1 MSANAVTLSRIPL
14 LLVILVL
21 LYQPTA
27 GGQLAAA
34 ILIMVSIALDSVDG
48 AVARARGE
56 VSLMGSVLDIA
67 VDRVVEYVLWVV
79 FADLRVIPVGI
90 PLIVII
96 RGSFVDTI
104 RSVAPAQGKAPF
116 DLMSTSWGRFLVKSP
131 WMRSGYGVAKAS
143 AFVLLALAFSLQTG
157 GNPVA
162 GTVLSGAQVLSWI
175 AVVFCV
181 VRGLPVLMEAPAVL
195 RGA

>member
-34 ILIMVSIALDSVDG
+34 ILIMVSIALNSVDG

-56 VSLMGSVLDIA
+56 VSLMGSMLDIA

-79 FADLRVIPVGI
+79 FADLRLIPVGI

-96 RGSFVDTI
+96 RGSFVDMV

-116 DLMSTSWGRFLVKSP
+116 DLMRTSWGRFLVKSP
-131 WMRSGYGVAKAS
+131 WMRSGYGIAKAS

-157 GNPVA
+157 GNPVG
-162 GTVLSGAQVLSWI
+162 GTVLSVAQVLSWI
-175 AVVFCV
+175 AVAFCV
-181 VRGLPVLMEAPAVL
+181 VRGLPVLLEAPTVL